1 MKSDIVFPLIALAGL
16 AIIWIV
22 IKYTDKSIAD
32 SKEKGEDVKNNGCAN
47 MGCLIGVILA
57 AIGFIAMN
65 IQECSH
71 GSRDYHH
78 DINLESPIHPDR

>member
-16 AIIWIV
+16 TIIWIV

-32 SKEKGEDVKNNGCAN
+32 AKEKGEEVKNDGCAN
-47 MGCLIGVILA
+47 MGCLIGAILV
-57 AIGFIAMN
+57 AIGFIAIN

-71 GSRDYHH
+71 GSHGYHH